1 MQCRLYGTS
10 IGGGDVNYDSGE
22 KLSIYSL
29 VFEQVVMMPLPY
41 HCFLPQAEIIR
52 PSRKREAQMAETN
65 VADALI
71 EYLSSRGVV
80 NIFGVL
86 AHTSF
91 AVGDAI
97 ARRPHMKFINAQH
110 EGGAGN
116 MALGYA
122 RATKKPAVCL
132 VSAGGGA
139 TNIVTPVA
147 QAHKESVPLFVI
159 SSDID
164 TAAAAKSPYSSFHGM
179 EHVRLFQPITK
190 QSAKLE
196 RIEELGSLLDSLFR
210 QTTRGR
216 QGPVFLIVPED
227 LQHAHLPEPLSFTPR
242 AEPVAPAIDAT
253 AARSAVDLLLQA
265 KTPVVLAGTGVDWAG
280 AREEVRELAE
290 LLSLPV
296 AVSYTAKGVFPEN
309 HPLALGCLGFGSRPY
324 SRKFFQEA
332 DLILAL
338 GATFSEGT
346 TMRFGHEIIPG
357 NAKIVQIDTDP
368 DELGSNYPT
377 ALSIQADAKVALRA
391 IIDEVKKRQSKPAGN
406 RSRAEAI
413 KQAKEAWKNDVERKP
428 ANNGL
433 TYESVMRTLNDLL
446 TGNEILTTSGMTG
459 DTLRG
464 IDAVNPII
472 HAGEFRAIGTALAT
486 AMGVKLGRPEARV
499 VCVTGDGSFMME
511 QQELATAAYHKIPIF
526 VLILRNNAYGG
537 MKRDQMKSYDGR
549 IIGTELFIPDL
560 PRLSELY
567 GAKGF
572 AVTKKDQ
579 LKPVFQQ
586 ALATDESVVVDVKL
600 D

>member
-1 MQCRLYGTS
+1 M
-10 IGGGDVNYDSGE
+10 
-22 KLSIYSL
+22 
-29 VFEQVVMMPLPY
+29 
-41 HCFLPQAEIIR
+41 
-52 PSRKREAQMAETN
+52 MAETN
-65 VADALI
+65 IADTLV
-71 EYLSSRGVV
+71 EYLSSRGVE

-91 AVGDAI
+91 AIGDAI
-97 ARRPHMKFINAQH
+97 AKRPHMKFINAQH

-139 TNIVTPVA
+139 TNIVTAVA

-164 TAAAAKSPYSSFHGM
+164 TAASAKSSYSSFHGM

-196 RIEELGSLLDSLFR
+196 RVEELGSLLDSLFR

-227 LQHAHLPEPLSFTPR
+227 LQHANMPEPLSFAPT
-242 AEPVAPAIDAT
+242 AEPVAPAMDGA
-253 AARSAVDLLLQA
+253 AARVAVDLLLQA

-280 AREEVRELAE
+280 ARDEVRELAE
-290 LLSLPV
+290 LLSMPV

-324 SRKFFQEA
+324 ARKFFQEA

-346 TMRFGHEIIPG
+346 TMRFGHEIIPEK
-357 NAKIVQIDTDP
+357 AKIVQIDTDP

-377 ALSIQADAKVALRA
+377 ALSIQADARIALRA
-391 IIDEVKKRQSKPAGN
+391 IIDEVKKRQPK
-406 RSRAEAI
+406 AEATGGRTEAI
-413 KQAKEAWKNDVERKP
+413 QKTKQAWKNEIEQKT
-428 ANNGL
+428 ATGGL
-433 TYESVMRTLNDLL
+433 TYESVMRTLNELL

-486 AMGVKLGRPEARV
+486 AMGVKLGRPDARV
-499 VCVTGDGSFMME
+499 ICVTGDGSFMME
-511 QQELATAAYHKIPIF
+511 QQELATATYHKIPVF

-537 MKRDQMKSYDGR
+537 MKRDQMKIYGGR
-549 IIGTELFIPDL
+549 VIGTELFIPDL
-560 PRLSELY
+560 AKLAELY

-572 AVTKKDQ
+572 AVTKKEE

-586 ALATDESVVVDVKL
+586 ALASDDFVVVDVKL

>member
-1 MQCRLYGTS
+1 
-10 IGGGDVNYDSGE
+10 
-22 KLSIYSL
+22 
-29 VFEQVVMMPLPY
+29 
-41 HCFLPQAEIIR
+41 
-52 PSRKREAQMAETN
+52 MAETK
-65 VADALI
+65 VADALVG
-71 EYLSSRGVV
+71 YLSSRGVQHV
-80 NIFGVL
+80 FGVL

-91 AVGDAI
+91 AIGDAI
-97 ARRPHMKFINAQH
+97 ARRPQMHFVNAQH

-122 RATKKPAVCL
+122 RVTKKPAVCL

-164 TAAAAKSPYSSFHGM
+164 TAAGAKGRYSSFHGM
-179 EHVRLFQPITK
+179 EHVRLFQAVTK

-196 RIEELGSLLDSLFR
+196 RIEELGSLLDALFR
-210 QTTRGR
+210 QATRGR

-227 LQHAHLPEPLSFTPR
+227 LQHARLPEPLSFAP
-242 AEPVAPAIDAT
+242 AVEPVAPAIDAA
-253 AARSAVDLLLQA
+253 AARAAADLLLKA
-265 KTPVVLAGTGVDWAG
+265 KRPVILAGTGVDWAG
-280 AREEVRELAE
+280 ARAELRELAE
-290 LLSLPV
+290 ALSVPV
-296 AVSYTAKGVFPEN
+296 AASYTGKGVFPEN

-324 SRKFFQEA
+324 AREFFQEA

-346 TMRFGHEIIPG
+346 TMRFGHEIIPES
-357 NAKIVQIDTDP
+357 AEIVQIDTDP

-391 IIDEVKKRQSKPAGN
+391 IIDEINKRRHKPLGDSRPERIREAKK
-406 RSRAEAI
+406 
-413 KQAKEAWKNDVERKP
+413 AWRHEIEQNP
-428 ANNGL
+428 ANAGL
-433 TYESVMRTLNDLL
+433 TYASVMSALNELL
-446 TGNEILTTSGMTG
+446 TGSEILTTSGMTG

-499 VCVTGDGSFMME
+499 ICVTGDGSFMME

-526 VLILRNNAYGG
+526 VLVLRNDAYGG
-537 MKRDQMKSYDGR
+537 MKRDQMKSYGGR
-549 IIGTELFIPDL
+549 VIGSELFIPDL
-560 PRLSELY
+560 LKLAEIY

-572 AVTKKDQ
+572 AVRKKSE

-586 ALATDESVVVDVKL
+586 ALASDEFVLVDVKL

>member
-1 MQCRLYGTS
+1 M
-10 IGGGDVNYDSGE
+10 V
-22 KLSIYSL
+22 
-29 VFEQVVMMPLPY
+29 
-41 HCFLPQAEIIR
+41 
-52 PSRKREAQMAETN
+52 ETN
-65 VADALI
+65 VADALV
-71 EYLSSRGVV
+71 EYFSSRGVDK
-80 NIFGVL
+80 IFGVL

-91 AVGDAI
+91 AIGDAI
-97 ARRPHMKFINAQH
+97 AKRPHMKFVNAQH

-139 TNIVTPVA
+139 TNIATAVA

-164 TAAAAKSPYSSFHGM
+164 TAASAKSPYSSFHGM

-196 RIEELGSLLDSLFR
+196 RIEELGSLLDSLYR

-227 LQHAHLPEPLSFTPR
+227 LQHAHLPEPLSFAPK
-242 AEPVAPAIDAT
+242 AEPVAPAMDT
-253 AARSAVDLLLQA
+253 AAARVAVDLLLQA

-280 AREEVRELAE
+280 ARDEVRELAE

-309 HPLALGCLGFGSRPY
+309 HALALGCLGFGSRPY
-324 SRKFFQEA
+324 ARKFFQES

-346 TMRFGHEIIPG
+346 TMRFGHEIIPEK
-357 NAKIVQIDTDP
+357 AKIVQIDTDP

-377 ALSIQADAKVALRA
+377 ALSIQADAKIALRA
-391 IIDEVKKRQSKPAGN
+391 IIDEVKKRQPKPASNGA
-406 RSRAEAI
+406 RAEAI
-413 KQAKEAWKNDVERKP
+413 KQAKEGWKNEVERKP

-433 TYESVMRTLNDLL
+433 TYESVMRALNELL

-486 AMGVKLGRPEARV
+486 AMGVKIGRPDARV
-499 VCVTGDGSFMME
+499 ICVTGDGSFMME
-511 QQELATAAYHKIPIF
+511 QQELATATYHKIPVF

-537 MKRDQMKSYDGR
+537 MKRDQIKSYEGR
-549 IIGTELFIPDL
+549 VIGTELFIPDL
-560 PRLSELY
+560 AKLAELY

-572 AVTKKDQ
+572 SVTRKEE

-586 ALATDESVVVDVKL
+586 ALKSDDFVVVDVKL

>member
-1 MQCRLYGTS
+1 
-10 IGGGDVNYDSGE
+10 
-22 KLSIYSL
+22 L
-29 VFEQVVMMPLPY
+29 V
-41 HCFLPQAEIIR
+41 
-52 PSRKREAQMAETN
+52 
-65 VADALI
+65 
-71 EYLSSRGVV
+71 EYLSSRGVE
-80 NIFGVL
+80 NFFGVL
-86 AHTSF
+86 PHTSF
-91 AVGDAI
+91 AMGDAI
-97 ARRPHMKFINAQH
+97 AKRPHMKFVNAQH

-139 TNIVTPVA
+139 TNIVTAVA

-164 TAAAAKSPYSSFHGM
+164 TAASAKSPYSSFHGM

-196 RIEELGSLLDSLFR
+196 RVEELGPLLDSLFR

-227 LQHAHLPEPLSFTPR
+227 LQHAHLPEPLSFAPT
-242 AEPVAPAIDAT
+242 AEPVAPAMDTGSAQ
-253 AARSAVDLLLQA
+253 AAVDLLLQA

-280 AREEVRELAE
+280 ARDEVRELAD

-324 SRKFFQEA
+324 ARKFFQES

-346 TMRFGHEIIPG
+346 TMRFGHEIIPEK
-357 NAKIVQIDTDP
+357 AKIVQIDTDP
-368 DELGSNYPT
+368 DELGGNYPT
-377 ALSIQADAKVALRA
+377 ALSIQADARIALRA
-391 IIDEVKKRQSKPAGN
+391 IIDEVKKRQPKGANG
-406 RSRAEAI
+406 SRAAAVQQA
-413 KQAKEAWKNDVERKP
+413 KQAWQNEVERKP

-433 TYESVMRTLNDLL
+433 TYESVMRALNELL
-446 TGNEILTTSGMTG
+446 KGNEILTTSGMTG

-486 AMGVKLGRPEARV
+486 AMGVKLGRPDARV
-499 VCVTGDGSFMME
+499 ICVTGDGSFMME
-511 QQELATAAYHKIPIF
+511 QQELATATYHKIPIF

-537 MKRDQMKSYDGR
+537 MKRDQMKTYGGR
-549 IIGTELFIPDL
+549 VIGTELFIPDL
-560 PRLSELY
+560 PKLAELY

-572 AVTKKDQ
+572 AVTRKEE

-586 ALATDESVVVDVKL
+586 ALASDEFVVVDVKL

>member
-1 MQCRLYGTS
+1 
-10 IGGGDVNYDSGE
+10 
-22 KLSIYSL
+22 
-29 VFEQVVMMPLPY
+29 
-41 HCFLPQAEIIR
+41 
-52 PSRKREAQMAETN
+52 MAETN
-65 VADALI
+65 IADTLV
-71 EYLSSRGVV
+71 EYLSSRGVQ

-91 AVGDAI
+91 AIGDAI
-97 ARRPHMKFINAQH
+97 AKRPHMRFINAQH

-139 TNIVTPVA
+139 TNIVTAVA

-164 TAAAAKSPYSSFHGM
+164 TAASAKGSFSSFHGM

-190 QSAKLE
+190 QSVKIE
-196 RIEELGSLLDSLFR
+196 RVEELGSVLDSLFR
-210 QTTRGR
+210 QTMRGR

-227 LQHAHLPEPLSFTPR
+227 LQHAHLPEPLSFAPTV
-242 AEPVAPAIDAT
+242 EPVAPAMDAA
-253 AARSAVDLLLQA
+253 AARAAVDLLLQA

-280 AREEVRELAE
+280 AREEVRELAD

-332 DLILAL
+332 DLILAI

-346 TMRFGHEIIPG
+346 TMRFGHEIIPEK
-357 NAKIVQIDTDP
+357 AKIVQIDTDP
-368 DELGSNYPT
+368 DELGRNYPT
-377 ALSIQADAKVALRA
+377 ALSITADAKVALRA
-391 IIDEVKKRQSKPAGN
+391 IIDEVKKRPKPAANGA
-406 RSRAEAI
+406 RAQAI
-413 KQAKEAWKNDVERKP
+413 QQAKQAWENDIEQSP
-428 ANNGL
+428 ANKGL
-433 TYESVMRTLNDLL
+433 TYASVMRALNELL

-486 AMGVKLGRPEARV
+486 AMGVKLGRPDARV
-499 VCVTGDGSFMME
+499 ICVTGDGSFMME

-537 MKRDQMKSYDGR
+537 MKRDQMKTYEGR
-549 IIGTELFIPDL
+549 VVGTELFIPDL
-560 PRLSELY
+560 AKLAELY

-572 AVTKKDQ
+572 SVTKKEE
-579 LKPVFQQ
+579 LKPIFQQ
-586 ALATDESVVVDVKL
+586 ALASDDFVVVDVKL

>member
-1 MQCRLYGTS
+1 MAQTS
-10 IGGGDVNYDSGE
+10 IADT
-22 KLSIYSL
+22 L
-29 VFEQVVMMPLPY
+29 V
-41 HCFLPQAEIIR
+41 
-52 PSRKREAQMAETN
+52 
-65 VADALI
+65 
-71 EYLSSRGVV
+71 EYLSSKNVRH
-80 NIFGVL
+80 IFVVL

-91 AVGDAI
+91 AIGDAI
-97 ARRPHMKFINAQH
+97 AKRPHMTFVNAQH

-122 RATKKPAVCL
+122 RATKQPAVCL

-139 TNIVTPVA
+139 TNIVTAVA

-164 TAAAAKSPYSSFHGM
+164 TAASAKGTYSSFHGM

-196 RIEELGSLLDSLFR
+196 RVEELGSLLDTLFR

-227 LQHAHLPEPLSFTPR
+227 LQHENLPEPLSFTPT
-242 AEPVAPAIDAT
+242 AAPVAPAIDSR
-253 AARSAVDLLLQA
+253 AAQAAVDLLLQA

-324 SRKFFQEA
+324 SRKFFQES
-332 DLILAL
+332 DLILAV

-346 TMRFGHEIIPG
+346 TMRFGHEIIPEK
-357 NAKIVQIDTDP
+357 AKIIQIDTDP
-368 DELGSNYPT
+368 EELGSNYPT
-377 ALSIQADAKVALRA
+377 ALSIQADAKIALRA
-391 IIDEVKKRQSKPAGN
+391 IIDGVKSRQPKANGA
-406 RSRAEAI
+406 RAQAI
-413 KQAKEAWKNDVERKP
+413 QQAKQTWKKDLDEKT
-428 ANNGL
+428 AKSGL
-433 TYESVMRTLNDLL
+433 TYESVMKALNELL
-446 TGNEILTTSGMTG
+446 TGKEILTTSGMTG

-464 IDAVNPII
+464 IDAVTPII

-486 AMGVKLGRPEARV
+486 AMGVKLGRPDARV
-499 VCVTGDGSFMME
+499 ICVTGDGSFMME
-511 QQELATAAYHKIPIF
+511 QQELATARYHNIPVF
-526 VLILRNNAYGG
+526 VLVLRNNAYGG
-537 MKRDQMKSYDGR
+537 MKRDQIKSYEGR
-549 IIGTELFIPDL
+549 VIGTELFIPDL
-560 PRLSELY
+560 PKLAELY
-567 GAKGF
+567 GAKGYS
-572 AVTKKDQ
+572 VTRKED
-579 LKPVFQQ
+579 LKPVFQK
-586 ALATDESVVVDVKL
+586 ALASDDFVVVDVKL

>member
-1 MQCRLYGTS
+1 
-10 IGGGDVNYDSGE
+10 
-22 KLSIYSL
+22 
-29 VFEQVVMMPLPY
+29 
-41 HCFLPQAEIIR
+41 
-52 PSRKREAQMAETN
+52 MAGTN
-65 VADALI
+65 VADTLV
-71 EYLSSRGVV
+71 EYLSSRGVE

-91 AVGDAI
+91 AIGDAI
-97 ARRPHMKFINAQH
+97 ARRPHMRFVNAQH

-122 RATKKPAVCL
+122 RAAKKPAVCL

-147 QAHKESVPLFVI
+147 QAYKESVPLFVI

-164 TAAAAKSPYSSFHGM
+164 TAASAKGAFSSFHGM

-190 QSAKLE
+190 QSVKLE
-196 RIEELGSLLDSLFR
+196 RVEELASLLDSLFR

-216 QGPVFLIVPED
+216 QGPVFLIIPED
-227 LQHAHLPEPLSFTPR
+227 LQHAHLPEPMSFAPST
-242 AEPVAPAIDAT
+242 EPVAPAMDGGAAT
-253 AARSAVDLLLQA
+253 AAVDLLFQA

-296 AVSYTAKGVFPEN
+296 AASYTAKGVFPEN

-324 SRKFFQEA
+324 ARKFFQES

-346 TMRFGHEIIPG
+346 TMRFGHEIVPEK
-357 NAKIVQIDTDP
+357 AKIVQIDTDP
-368 DELGSNYPT
+368 DELGRNYPA
-377 ALSIQADAKVALRA
+377 ALAITADAKIALRA
-391 IIDEVKKRQSKPAGN
+391 IIDEVKKRQPKAADGA
-406 RSRAEAI
+406 RAQAI
-413 KQAKEAWKNDVERKP
+413 QQAKQAWINEVGQNP
-428 ANNGL
+428 ANKGL
-433 TYESVMRTLNDLL
+433 TYASVMRALNDLL
-446 TGNEILTTSGMTG
+446 PGNAILTTSGMTG

-486 AMGVKLGRPEARV
+486 AMGVKLGRPDARV
-499 VCVTGDGSFMME
+499 ICVTGDGSFMME
-511 QQELATAAYHKIPIF
+511 QQELATAVYHKIPVF

-537 MKRDQMKSYDGR
+537 MKRDQMKTYGGR
-549 IIGTELFIPDL
+549 VIGTELFIPDL
-560 PRLSELY
+560 PKLSELY

-572 AVTKKDQ
+572 AVTKKEE
-579 LKPVFQQ
+579 LKPVFEQ
-586 ALATDESVVVDVKL
+586 ALASDEFVVVDVKL

>member
-1 MQCRLYGTS
+1 
-10 IGGGDVNYDSGE
+10 
-22 KLSIYSL
+22 
-29 VFEQVVMMPLPY
+29 
-41 HCFLPQAEIIR
+41 
-52 PSRKREAQMAETN
+52 MAHQT

-71 EYLSSRGVV
+71 DYLGSRGVRH
-80 NIFGVL
+80 IFGVL
-86 AHTSF
+86 AHTLF
-91 AVGDAI
+91 PIGDAI
-97 ARRPHMKFINAQH
+97 ARRPEIKFVNAQH

-122 RATKKPAVCL
+122 RVTRQPAVCL

-139 TNIVTPVA
+139 TNIATAVA

-164 TAAAAKSPYSSFHGM
+164 LAASAKGSFSSFHGM
-179 EHVRLFQPITK
+179 DHVRLFQPITK
-190 QSAKLE
+190 HSAKLE
-196 RIEELGSLLDSLFR
+196 RMEDLGSLVDSMFR
-210 QTTRGR
+210 LTTRGR
-216 QGPVFLIVPED
+216 QGPVFLIIPED
-227 LQHAHLPEPLSFTPR
+227 LQHAHLPEPLSFAAT
-242 AEPVAPAIDAT
+242 AQPVAPAMDGHAADA
-253 AARSAVDLLLQA
+253 AVDLLLQA

-290 LLSLPV
+290 TLALPV

-324 SRKFFQEA
+324 ARKFFQEA

-346 TMRFGHEIIPG
+346 TMRFGHEIIPQS
-357 NAKIVQIDTDP
+357 AKIIQIDTDP
-368 DELGSNYPT
+368 AELGRNYPT
-377 ALSIQADAKVALRA
+377 ALSIQADAKIALRA
-391 IIDEVKKRQSKPAGN
+391 IIDKIAARRPQTAANGG
-406 RSRAEAI
+406 RAQRI
-413 KQAKEAWKNDVERKP
+413 KEAKEAWQQDIAKQP
-428 ANNGL
+428 ANAGL
-433 TYESVMRTLNDLL
+433 TYASVMRALNDLL

-486 AMGVKLGRPEARV
+486 AYGVKIGRPEARV
-499 VCVTGDGSFMME
+499 ICVTGDGSFMME
-511 QQELATAAYHKIPIF
+511 QQELATARYHNIPVM

-537 MKRDQMKSYDGR
+537 MRRDQLRDYGGR

-560 PRLSELY
+560 AKLAELY
-567 GAKGF
+567 GAKAF
-572 AVTKKDQ
+572 SVTKHEQ
-579 LKPVFQQ
+579 LKPVFQE
-586 ALATDESVVVDVKL
+586 ALGSDDLVIVDVKL

>member
-1 MQCRLYGTS
+1 M
-10 IGGGDVNYDSGE
+10 
-22 KLSIYSL
+22 
-29 VFEQVVMMPLPY
+29 
-41 HCFLPQAEIIR
+41 
-52 PSRKREAQMAETN
+52 AQTD
-65 VADALI
+65 VADALV
-71 EYLSSRGVV
+71 EYLSSRGVR

-91 AVGDAI
+91 AIGDAI
-97 ARRPHMKFINAQH
+97 ARRPSMKFVNAQH

-147 QAHKESVPLFVI
+147 QAHKESVPLLVI

-164 TAAAAKSPYSSFHGM
+164 TAAMAKGRYSSFHGM

-190 QSAKLE
+190 RSAKLE
-196 RIEELGSLLDSLFR
+196 RVEELGSLLDSLYR
-210 QTTRGR
+210 QATRGR

-227 LQHAHLPEPLSFTPR
+227 LQHARLPEPLSFAPT
-242 AEPVAPAIDAT
+242 AEPAAPAMDPN
-253 AARSAVDLLLQA
+253 AARTAVDLLLQA
-265 KTPVVLAGTGVDWAG
+265 NTPVVLVGTGVDWAG
-280 AREEVRELAE
+280 ARDEVRELAD

-296 AVSYTAKGVFPEN
+296 AASYTAKGVFPEN

-324 SRKFFQEA
+324 ARKFFQQS

-346 TMRFGHEIIPG
+346 TLRFGHEIIPEK
-357 NAKIVQIDTDP
+357 ARIVQIDTDP
-368 DELGSNYPT
+368 DELGRNYP
-377 ALSIQADAKVALRA
+377 AELSIQADAKMALRA
-391 IIDEVKKRQSKPAGN
+391 IIDEVKKRPRAAANG
-406 RSRAEAI
+406 SRAAAI
-413 KQAKEAWKNDVERKP
+413 QKAKQAWRSEVEQNP
-428 ANNGL
+428 ANQGL
-433 TYESVMRTLNDLL
+433 TYASVLSELNDLL

-472 HAGEFRAIGTALAT
+472 HAGEFRAIGTAFTT

-499 VCVTGDGSFMME
+499 ICVTGDGSFMME
-511 QQELATAAYHKIPIF
+511 QQELATAAYHKIPLF

-537 MKRDQMKSYDGR
+537 MKRDQIKTYGGR
-549 IIGTELFIPDL
+549 VIGTELFIPDL
-560 PRLSELY
+560 PRLAELY

-572 AVTKKDQ
+572 AVTSKEQ

-586 ALATDESVVVDVKL
+586 ALASDEFVVVDVKL
-600 D
+600 DS

>member
-1 MQCRLYGTS
+1 
-10 IGGGDVNYDSGE
+10 
-22 KLSIYSL
+22 
-29 VFEQVVMMPLPY
+29 
-41 HCFLPQAEIIR
+41 
-52 PSRKREAQMAETN
+52 
-65 VADALI
+65 ADALV
-71 EYLSSRGVV
+71 EYLSSKNVRH
-80 NIFGVL
+80 IFGVL

-91 AVGDAI
+91 AIGDAI
-97 ARRPHMKFINAQH
+97 ARRPHMSFVNAQH

-122 RATKKPAVCL
+122 RATKQPAVCL

-139 TNIVTPVA
+139 TNIVTAVA

-164 TAAAAKSPYSSFHGM
+164 TAAAAKGPYSSFHGM
-179 EHVRLFQPITK
+179 EHVQLFQPITK

-196 RIEELGSLLDSLFR
+196 RVEELGSLLDALYR

-216 QGPVFLIVPED
+216 RGPVFLIVPED
-227 LQHAHLPEPLSFTPR
+227 LQHAQLPEPLSFAPT
-242 AEPVAPAIDAT
+242 AEPVAPAMDAVV
-253 AARSAVDLLLQA
+253 ARAAVDLLLQA

-280 AREEVRELAE
+280 ARDEVRELSD

-324 SRKFFQEA
+324 ARKFFQEA

-346 TMRFGHEIIPG
+346 TMRFGHEIVPEK
-357 NAKIVQIDTDP
+357 AKIVQIDTDP

-377 ALSIQADAKVALRA
+377 ALSIQADAKIALRA
-391 IIDEVKKRQSKPAGN
+391 IIDEAKKRQSKPAANGG
-406 RSRAEAI
+406 RAAAIQQAKQSWKREVEKRAESGAL
-413 KQAKEAWKNDVERKP
+413 N
-428 ANNGL
+428 
-433 TYESVMRTLNDLL
+433 YESVMRELNEQL

-472 HAGEFRAIGTALAT
+472 HAGEFRAIGTALST
-486 AMGVKLGRPEARV
+486 AYGVKLGRPDARV
-499 VCVTGDGSFMME
+499 ICVTGDGSFIME
-511 QQELATAAYHKIPIF
+511 QQELATAAYHKIPVF
-526 VLILRNNAYGG
+526 VLVLRNNAYGG
-537 MKRDQMKSYDGR
+537 MKRDQMKTYGGR
-549 IIGTELFIPDL
+549 VIGTELFIPDL
-560 PRLSELY
+560 SRLAELY

-572 AVTKKDQ
+572 TVTSKDQ

-586 ALATDESVVVDVKL
+586 ALASDDFVVVDVKL

>member
-1 MQCRLYGTS
+1 M
-10 IGGGDVNYDSGE
+10 SGAN
-22 KLSIYSL
+22 LADT
-29 VFEQVVMMPLPY
+29 VV
-41 HCFLPQAEIIR
+41 
-52 PSRKREAQMAETN
+52 
-65 VADALI
+65 
-71 EYLSSRGVV
+71 EYLSSKNVRH
-80 NIFGVL
+80 IFGVL

-91 AVGDAI
+91 AIGDAI
-97 ARRPHMKFINAQH
+97 AKRPHMRFVNAQH

-139 TNIVTPVA
+139 TNIVTAVA
-147 QAHKESVPLFVI
+147 QAYKESVPLFVI

-164 TAAAAKSPYSSFHGM
+164 TAASAKGPFSSFHGM

-196 RIEELGSLLDSLFR
+196 RVEELGSLLDSLFR
-210 QTTRGR
+210 QTTLGR

-227 LQHAHLPEPLSFTPR
+227 LQHASLPEPLSFAPT
-242 AEPVAPAIDAT
+242 AEPVAPAMNAG
-253 AARSAVDLLLQA
+253 AAQAAVDLLLQA

-280 AREEVRELAE
+280 AQDEVRELAE

-324 SRKFFQEA
+324 ARKFFQES

-346 TMRFGHEIIPG
+346 TMRFGHEIIPEK
-357 NAKIVQIDTDP
+357 AKIVQIDTDP
-368 DELGSNYPT
+368 EELGSNYPT
-377 ALSIQADAKVALRA
+377 ALSIQADAKIALRA
-391 IIDEVKKRQSKPAGN
+391 IIDSVKSRQPKPAANGA
-406 RSRAEAI
+406 RAQAI
-413 KQAKEAWKNDVERKP
+413 QQAKQAWKNEIEQKS
-428 ANNGL
+428 ANGGL
-433 TYESVMRTLNDLL
+433 TYESVMKALNELL
-446 TGNEILTTSGMTG
+446 TGKEILTTSGMTG

-486 AMGVKLGRPEARV
+486 AFGVKIGRPDARV
-499 VCVTGDGSFMME
+499 ICVTGDGSFMME
-511 QQELATAAYHKIPIF
+511 QQELATATYHKIPVF

-537 MKRDQMKSYDGR
+537 MKRDQMKTYGGR
-549 IIGTELFIPDL
+549 IIGTELFVPDL
-560 PRLSELY
+560 AKLAELY
-567 GAKGF
+567 GAKGYSI
-572 AVTKKDQ
+572 TKKEE
-579 LKPVFQQ
+579 LTPVFKQ
-586 ALATDESVVVDVKL
+586 ALANDEFVIVDVKL